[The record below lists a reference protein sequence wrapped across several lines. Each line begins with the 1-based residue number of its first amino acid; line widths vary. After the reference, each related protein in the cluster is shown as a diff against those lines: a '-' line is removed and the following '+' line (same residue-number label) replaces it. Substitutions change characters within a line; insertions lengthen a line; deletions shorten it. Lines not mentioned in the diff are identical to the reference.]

1 MKKFLVIVMCL
12 CTVVAFAR
20 PPHGG
25 HHGQHHHH
33 HRGSD
38 GVWLAA
44 GITSIVANGISILNA
59 VTTPR
64 YVAPTPVVTT
74 SVVVPQTVNPQIE
87 YTAPQVVYPQ
97 PVAVPV
103 RRYYEQRVPVVQTI
117 LVPIQVNGRIFYR
130 QEQRIIYVK

>member
-1 MKKFLVIVMCL
+1 MKKFLVVIICL
-12 CTVVAFAR
+12 CTVAAFAR
-20 PPHGG
+20 GP
-25 HHGQHHHH
+25 HHGLHHH
-33 HRGSD
+33 HRGHD

-44 GITSIVANGISILNA
+44 GITSIVANGIGILNA

-64 YVAPTPVVTT
+64 YAAPTPVVTT
-74 SVVVPQTVNPQIE
+74 PVVVPKAVYPQVE

-103 RRYYEQRVPVVQTI
+103 RRYYEQRVPVVQTV
-117 LVPIQVNGRIFYR
+117 LVPIQVNGRIVYR